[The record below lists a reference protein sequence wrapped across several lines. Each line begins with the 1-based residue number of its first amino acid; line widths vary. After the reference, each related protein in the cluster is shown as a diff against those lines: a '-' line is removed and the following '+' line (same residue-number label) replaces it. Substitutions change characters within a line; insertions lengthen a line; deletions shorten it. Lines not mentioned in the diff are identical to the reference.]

1 MPKNAIVSLSIQA
14 ALLIVAGSLIVY
26 SLKESKRI
34 DAYNAEVRRKN
45 EDVRIWND
53 RFGTK

>member
-1 MPKNAIVSLSIQA
+1 MPTNAIVSLSIQA

-34 DAYNAEVRRKN
+34 DAFNAEVRRSN
-45 EDVRIWND
+45 EEVRIWND
-53 RFGTK
+53 RFGKK